1 MSLLC
6 TCTKSQTQ
14 ESHHSAPYS
23 KIKKYTESK
32 SKSSDYE
39 VQAQLADVMTSW
51 QADPSAY
58 EILTVIGKGCNE
70 AVTISLAEHIPTGF
84 RVAVKRTNVEQ
95 CEIDFSVL
103 QHEVVLC
110 RQLHHENILPCL
122 LSFVHDHE
130 IWSIMPAMAYGSCKD
145 LIHAFF
151 TNGLPEQAISYI
163 LRDVL
168 HALDYLHDR
177 GVIHR
182 SVKASHIMISANGS
196 VVLSGFRNAFDT
208 VQNGKRLR
216 IVHDFPKYGTGS
228 LQWLSPE
235 ILEQNL
241 SGYDTKSDIYSVGIT
256 ACELANGSTPFIDM
270 PVTQMLLEKVNG
282 TKPVLVDSTT
292 IADLILDDSPTGVQE
307 NGNGPIIDKHKVEII
322 DNANQRQFSVHFHNF
337 VDLCLE
343 KEPIKRPSA
352 SALFGHSY
360 FKHLKKKTSEALPA
374 LLLPVSP
381 LTDIS
386 KLPKVDSTSE
396 EMAEGIE
403 NIMIEEDWEF

>member
-1 MSLLC
+1 MEEITSSSCIIVVC
-6 TCTKSQTQ
+6 TCTQSQTQ

-84 RVAVKRTNVEQ
+84 RVAVKRTNIEQ

-103 QHEVVLC
+103 QVL
-110 RQLHHENILPCL
+110 
-122 LSFVHDHE
+122 
-130 IWSIMPAMAYGSCKD
+130 
-145 LIHAFF
+145 
-151 TNGLPEQAISYI
+151 
-163 LRDVL
+163 
-168 HALDYLHDR
+168 
-177 GVIHR
+177 
-182 SVKASHIMISANGS
+182 
-196 VVLSGFRNAFDT
+196 
-208 VQNGKRLR
+208 
-216 IVHDFPKYGTGS
+216 
-228 LQWLSPE
+228 
-235 ILEQNL
+235 NL
-241 SGYDTKSDIYSVGIT
+241 SGYDTKSDIYSLGIT

-292 IADLILDDSPTGVQE
+292 IADLILDDPPAGVQ
-307 NGNGPIIDKHKVEII
+307 
-322 DNANQRQFSVHFHNF
+322 
-337 VDLCLE
+337 
-343 KEPIKRPSA
+343 
-352 SALFGHSY
+352 
-360 FKHLKKKTSEALPA
+360 
-374 LLLPVSP
+374 
-381 LTDIS
+381 
-386 KLPKVDSTSE
+386 VDSTSE